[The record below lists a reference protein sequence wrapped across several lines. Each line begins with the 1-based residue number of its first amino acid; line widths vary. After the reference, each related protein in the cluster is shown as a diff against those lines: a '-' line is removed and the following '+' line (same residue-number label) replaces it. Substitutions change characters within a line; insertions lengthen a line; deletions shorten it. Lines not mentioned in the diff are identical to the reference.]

1 MKIKEHILSAL
12 FFFFLLFI
20 LLHPDITLKA
30 SAEGMKLWAEV
41 VFPAL
46 FPFFVLSA
54 LITHIHWT
62 DYVSNL
68 FTFFMKPVF
77 NVSKKGSIVLL
88 IGVFSGFPV
97 GAKMTA
103 ELYHNN
109 LISLSDAN
117 KLLCFTNG
125 ASPMFLIG
133 AVAGGFLHSPAAGI
147 TIFLCHLTGNLL
159 IGVAAGRLIKG
170 ESLSSPESRQSLK
183 MPLIPEFQKAVSQSV
198 QQLIIIG
205 GLIIFFSVAAS
216 ILEHSFFF
224 HTINSVLTWI
234 KPDSHY
240 SEEIVSAFIT
250 GLIEMS
256 NGADLLSE
264 LHLSFDDRVLLIL
277 AIVSFGG
284 LCVHFQVMSFI
295 LHTPISYKVYL
306 LSRIVHLFLSPALYL
321 IYTSIASNPSATPA
335 FIPDVQQLDTF
346 TTTAILITI
355 TGLCLGVYCLLQL
368 HKAGD
373 RRA

>member
-1 MKIKEHILSAL
+1 MKVKEHILSAL

-54 LITHIHWT
+54 LIPHIHWT
-62 DYVSNL
+62 DYVSKM
-68 FTFFMKPVF
+68 FTFLMKPVF
-77 NVSKKGSIVLL
+77 NVSRKGSIVLL
-88 IGVFSGFPV
+88 MGVFSGFPV

-103 ELYHNN
+103 ELYRNN
-109 LISLSDAN
+109 QISLADAN
-117 KLLCFTNG
+117 KLICFTNG

-147 TIFLCHLTGNLL
+147 TIFICHITGNLL
-159 IGVAAGRLIKG
+159 IGMAAGRLIKG
-170 ESLSSPESRQSLK
+170 EQLSPPASRQSVK
-183 MPLIPEFQKAVSQSV
+183 VPLIPEFQKAVSNSV
-198 QQLIIIG
+198 QQLIMIG

-216 ILEHSFFF
+216 ILEQSFFF
-224 HTINSVLTWI
+224 HTLNSILTWI
-234 KPDSHY
+234 KPDSYY
-240 SEEIVSAFIT
+240 SEEIVSAFVT

-256 NGADLLSE
+256 NGADLVSE

-306 LSRIVHLFLSPALYL
+306 LSRIAHLFLSPALYL
-321 IYTSIASNPSATPA
+321 IYTSIASKPSATPA
-335 FIPDVQQLDTF
+335 FFPDMQQIDLL
-346 TTTAILITI
+346 TTTAILITL
-355 TGLCLGVYCLLQL
+355 TGLCMGVYCLLQL
-368 HKAGD
+368 HKAGEKT
-373 RRA
+373 